1 MSGSNNSDEMKTE
14 ASENTSTEEVNDNQ
28 TEQNTE
34 ENTTQQSVVDESVNE
49 STGHD
54 DTLEEAPA
62 ENVEEVEDDSED
74 SSEEVVEVLP
84 SLEDVIKERDQLKT
98 QLEELQGR
106 LYKMSDA
113 YQKKSTE
120 VAETRKRLERTNEI
134 NQAKLRG
141 NVVSGI
147 FTPFENLKRSID
159 SCTQAG
165 VDAGLTDGLKMVKD
179 EFWQALEKLGLEE
192 VPGVGS
198 LFNPNIHEALT
209 TMPVDDPVKNDTV
222 VQVYTTGYR
231 INDTVVRNAQ
241 VIVGKY
247 FAPAKPEVSESTS
260 ATDAESSAGTDES
273 SPTQESTADG
283 ETGSAE

>member
-14 ASENTSTEEVNDNQ
+14 ASQSTSTVETEATQ
-28 TEQNTE
+28 TKQNTTE
-34 ENTTQQSVVDESVNE
+34 HETVDVSTVDES
-49 STGHD
+49 SDQSMD
-54 DTLEEAPA
+54 DTQ
-62 ENVEEVEDDSED
+62 EEVSSEN
-74 SSEEVVEVLP
+74 SSEEDVEPLP

-106 LYKMSDA
+106 LYKMSEA

-141 NVVSGI
+141 KVVSGI
-147 FTPFENLKRSID
+147 FTPFENLKRSIE

-165 VDAGLTDGLKMVKD
+165 VDAGLTDGLKMVKE
-179 EFWQALEKLGLEE
+179 EFWKAFEGLGLEE

-209 TMPVDDPVKNDTV
+209 TMPVQDPVMNDTV
-222 VQVYTTGYR
+222 IQVYTTGYR
-231 INDTVVRNAQ
+231 INDTVIRNAQ

-247 FAPAKPEVSESTS
+247 IAPPVSKPESDEGSDDGSVEETEQSSTN
-260 ATDAESSAGTDES
+260 D
-273 SPTQESTADG
+273 

>member
-14 ASENTSTEEVNDNQ
+14 ASENTSTEEANGNQ
-28 TEQNTE
+28 TNQHATE
-34 ENTTQQSVVDESVNE
+34 ESAPQENSAEASVNE
-49 STGHD
+49 STEQ
-54 DTLEEAPA
+54 DTISEDLSEES
-62 ENVEEVEDDSED
+62 VEEGSEE
-74 SSEEVVEVLP
+74 SSEGEVEVLP
-84 SLEDVIKERDQLKT
+84 SLEEVIKERDQLKT

-141 NVVSGI
+141 SVVSGI

-165 VDAGLTDGLKMVKD
+165 VDAGLTDGLKMVRD
-179 EFWQALEKLGLEE
+179 EFWKALEKLGLEE

-247 FAPAKPEVSESTS
+247 FAPAKPEVTESTS
-260 ATDAESSAGTDES
+260 ATDSEPSVGNEESNS
-273 SPTQESTADG
+273 TQEPTADG